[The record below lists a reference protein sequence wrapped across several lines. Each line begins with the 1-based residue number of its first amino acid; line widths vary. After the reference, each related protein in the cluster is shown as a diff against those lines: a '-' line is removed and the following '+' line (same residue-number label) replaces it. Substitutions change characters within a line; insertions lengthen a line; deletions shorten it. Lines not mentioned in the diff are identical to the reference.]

1 MAPLVR
7 TGGSRH
13 TGLAAPPH
21 RNNHRDINIVNK
33 EKYPLFAET
42 LKQTLIYYH
51 LRMKV
56 EWKLVDIFNISVR
69 ENDILMLN
77 DIIQKA
83 FRSSDGNED
92 ERRKK
97 MEYRVF
103 FTSRKTLLNE
113 FNHFEGNINI
123 FQPAIDI
130 SATKLQKEIDDIE
143 RILLELTNRY
153 SV

>member
-1 MAPLVR
+1 
-7 TGGSRH
+7 
-13 TGLAAPPH
+13 
-21 RNNHRDINIVNK
+21 
-33 EKYPLFAET
+33 
-42 LKQTLIYYH
+42 
-51 LRMKV
+51 
-56 EWKLVDIFNISVR
+56 
-69 ENDILMLN
+69 MLN

-83 FRSSDGNED
+83 FRSSDVNED

-130 SATKLQKEIDDIE
+130 SAAKLQKEIDDIE
-143 RILLELTNRY
+143 KILLEITNRY